1 MSSLFI
7 LTRLLASTAA
17 PPQLIEWRYGL
28 KPLSKRDAEANN
40 MLVAF
45 DFDRSHTAD
54 EELQAPTEPGGAGRI
69 ILQVVLLLV
78 AAAVT
83 ILLWRRVSR
92 S

>member
-1 MSSLFI
+1 
-7 LTRLLASTAA
+7 
-17 PPQLIEWRYGL
+17 
-28 KPLSKRDAEANN
+28 

-83 ILLWRRVSR
+83 ILLWQRVSR